1 MRVDRLVPGGEF
13 LAVRLRQALQVELFA
28 QPAGARREHALGV
41 LVAQAGRGVQ
51 GFDRGLQLL
60 VGVVRAVLGEE
71 ERIIVHIAAP
81 AAELG
86 GFVMAQGNPVRGVGQ
101 LLETALVQHGRG
113 MNRGADT

>member
-1 MRVDRLVPGGEF
+1 M
-13 LAVRLRQALQVELFA
+13 
-28 QPAGARREHALGV
+28 
-41 LVAQAGRGVQ
+41 LVAEAGRGIQRV
-51 GFDRGLQLL
+51 DRGLQLL

-71 ERIIVHIAAP
+71 ERIVVHIAAP

-113 MNRGADT
+113 MNRGAGTQRQGSEAFEHIRQLLLDDAEKGETRPGWGGSSRA